1 MAIVQNMC
9 NSFKQECLLGE
20 HDLDTD
26 VLKIA
31 LYTSAANLSATTT
44 AYSATDEASGTGYT
58 AGGQNLANVTV
69 SLSSGVAYVSFDN
82 PSWPGASFT
91 ARGALIYNSTVSN
104 KAVAVIDFGEDKTAS
119 ATTFTIV
126 LPSNS
131 PTAAIIRFA

>member
-20 HDLDTD
+20 HDLNTD

-69 SLSSGVAYVSFDN
+69 FLASGVAYVSFDN

>member
-20 HDLDTD
+20 HDLNTD

-82 PSWPGASFT
+82 PS
-91 ARGALIYNSTVSN
+91 
-104 KAVAVIDFGEDKTAS
+104 
-119 ATTFTIV
+119 
-126 LPSNS
+126 
-131 PTAAIIRFA
+131 